1 MEQIKLTVNGLADSN
16 NMTGAY
22 VVVLSVA
29 NSKKRIPVVID
40 ATEAQSIAKKIT
52 SMDTPRPLIHEVFS
66 ISMRKFDITAEEV
79 LIYKFE
85 EGIFYSRIFFSRGEQ
100 HEFVEAKTSD
110 AIAIALIFNCPIFTT
125 SEVVDK
131 AGVIL
136 AEDEKYLNSERYC
149 FNLKEADLDALNQLM
164 QNAIDEE
171 DYEYASIIR
180 DEINSRNNKKDKNE

>member
-29 NSKKRIPVVID
+29 HSKKRIPVVID

-52 SMDTPRPLIHEVFS
+52 SIDTPRPLIHELFS
-66 ISMRKFDITAEEV
+66 ISMRKFGITAEEV

-85 EGIFYSRIFFSRGEQ
+85 EGIFYSRIFLSNSEQ

-110 AIAIALIFNCPIFTT
+110 AIALSLILNCPIFTT
-125 SEVVDK
+125 SEVVEK

-136 AEDEKYLNSERYC
+136 DENDKYLNSERYC

-164 QNAIDEE
+164 QNAIAEE

-180 DEINSRNNKKDKNE
+180 DEINSRTNKTNNYE

>member
-22 VVVLSVA
+22 IVVLSVA
-29 NSKKRIPVVID
+29 NSNKRIPIVID
-40 ATEAQSIAKKIT
+40 ATEARSIAKKIT
-52 SMDTPRPLIHEVFS
+52 SIDTPRPLVHELYVMS
-66 ISMRKFDITAEEV
+66 AKKFGITAEEV

-85 EGIFYSRIFFSRGEQ
+85 EGIFYSRIFLSGSEQ

-110 AIAIALIFNCPIFTT
+110 AIAIALLANCPIFTT
-125 SEVVDK
+125 AEVVGK

-136 AEDEKYLNSERYC
+136 EEEEKYLNSERYC

-164 QNAIDEE
+164 QSAIAEE
-171 DYEYASIIR
+171 DYEYASEIR
-180 DEINSRNNKKDKNE
+180 DEINSRNNKRDKNE